1 MMSNLQIDELQTE
14 DYFPLKEAILL
25 GYQRRWF
32 EDESDLKAGEKSRR
46 IGFTWAESASNAVTS
61 SKPKSR
67 GGDNCFYV
75 GSRKEMALEYISA
88 VALFARAFNQAVSEI
103 GESIFKDDDDKDIL
117 TYVVRFPHS
126 GFKVTALSSRPSN
139 LRGMQGYVVI
149 DEAAFQDSLRE
160 LLKAA
165 MALLMWGSKVRIIS
179 SHNGVDNEF
188 NQFIQDV
195 RAGRKTCSIHR
206 VTLDD
211 ALADGLYKRI
221 CFVTHKKWSIE
232 AEREWRQNLID
243 SMPTKEAADEEL
255 FCIPNKSGGCAISRV
270 VIEAAMSKDYPVL
283 TLEKDNDFNEWA
295 EHLRFAEVKDWCE
308 TVLLPELKKLDDKCR
323 YAIGGDFGRVS
334 DLSSFAPMRIESNL
348 HRTVP
353 FLIELRNI
361 PFKQQEQILF
371 YTMDRLPRFIAGAFD
386 ATGIG
391 AYLSENARHKYGSQR
406 IQEIK
411 LSNQWYLEN
420 MTRFKSRFDD
430 QAITIP
436 ASDDVASDLSAL
448 QFIDGV
454 IKLPVT
460 KNVSTTGLKRHGDSA
475 IALAMADF
483 ASIQIGGEI
492 DYIDVPSSRWGDDD
506 DDDDFLGGF
515 L

>member
-1 MMSNLQIDELQTE
+1 MSNLQVDELQELQTE
-14 DYFPLKEAILL
+14 DYFPLKEPLLL
-25 GYQRRWF
+25 GYQREWF
-32 EDESDLKAGEKSRR
+32 EDDSDVKAAEKSRR
-46 IGFTWAESASNAVTS
+46 TGLTWAEAASNAVTA
-61 SKPKSR
+61 SKPKKR
-67 GGDNCFYV
+67 GGDNCFYI

-88 VALFARAFNQAVSEI
+88 VALFARAFNQAVSQI
-103 GESIFKDDDDKDIL
+103 GESIFEDDDKDIL
-117 TYVVRFPHS
+117 TYVVRFPNS

-149 DEAAFQDSLRE
+149 DEAAFQDSLHE

-165 MALLMWGSKVRIIS
+165 MALLMWGSKVRMIS
-179 SHNGVDNEF
+179 THNGVNNEF
-188 NQFIQDV
+188 NQFIQEV
-195 RAGRKTCSIHR
+195 RAGKKTCSIHR
-206 VTLDD
+206 ITLDD

-221 CFVTHKKWSIE
+221 CFVTSKKWSQK
-232 AEREWRQNLID
+232 AQDEWRQKLINN
-243 SMPTKEAADEEL
+243 SPTKEAADEEY

-371 YTMDRLPRFIAGAFD
+371 YTMDRLPRLIAGAFD

-420 MTRFKSRFDD
+420 MARFKSRFDD
-430 QAITIP
+430 QTITIP
-436 ASDDVASDLSAL
+436 ASADVASDLSAL
-448 QFIDGV
+448 QLIDGV
-454 IKLPVT
+454 IKLPAT

-483 ASIQIGGEI
+483 ASIQIGGEF
-492 DYIDVPSSRWGDDD
+492 DYISAKSSRWDDD
-506 DDDDFLGGF
+506 DDYDFF
-515 L
+515 S